1 LSNHYYTYC
10 KYFIIGLFVGIAAI
24 ISREFIGALLPDETP
39 LFYGLSVIVI
49 YIGGTILSYI
59 GHRTVTF
66 VHVKSP
72 QGTAISLLK
81 FIITSVIGGIVTTTL
96 SIFFLYGLP
105 LELLAGKFSPAV
117 AFGLAAIVA
126 SFVTYYINAVY
137 TFADTQASDN

>member
-10 KYFIIGLFVGIAAI
+10 KYFTIGSFIGIAAI
-24 ISREFIGALLPDETP
+24 ISREFIGVLLPDESP
-39 LFYGLSVIVI
+39 LFYGLSVIII
-49 YIGGTILSYI
+49 YIGGTILSYL
-59 GHRTVTF
+59 GHSAVTF

-72 QGTAISLLK
+72 QRTAISLFK
-81 FIITSVIGGIVTTTL
+81 FTITSVVGGVITTTL

-126 SFVTYYINAVY
+126 SFVTYYINAIY
-137 TFADTQASDN
+137 TFADTKASDN